1 MMGCRHAR
9 CGHLDSNCV
18 ALVPIFNFLS
28 PEEMLEIYK
37 ITKQV
42 TFEKGQMIYMAGDEN
57 DNLYVLHKGLVK
69 ITKYSVD
76 GKEQVMRILRPG
88 DFMGEHHLF
97 TNRTLEE
104 NAEAVVKSELCV
116 IKGTLLKELMIKYPK
131 IAFKILEEISLR
143 LANSEKLLKNIA
155 IESVE
160 KRVAEFLLNLVDE
173 DNVVTL
179 DMKKK
184 DIASMLGMSAE
195 TLSRTLSNF
204 EKNNIIRQQK
214 NKIFIVNINLLYDI

>member
-1 MMGCRHAR
+1 
-9 CGHLDSNCV
+9 
-18 ALVPIFNFLS
+18 
-28 PEEMLEIYK
+28 
-37 ITKQV
+37 
-42 TFEKGQMIYMAGDEN
+42 
-57 DNLYVLHKGLVK
+57 
-69 ITKYSVD
+69 

-104 NAEAVVKSELCV
+104 NAEAVIKSELCV